1 VSGVPTDTVTR
12 RLLTGASLA
21 FKIRRRRYHRTSVKT
36 EIAARRAQFYR
47 DIWDEAAS
55 ATGGRVREV
64 DGELLEVSC
73 ADVVVRVRRNLT
85 SLDDPLTVAV
95 AADKP
100 LVYRLLA
107 ERGIPVPRHA
117 VCAANDLR
125 RAWAF
130 ASSLGRP
137 CVVKPARGASGA
149 IGITTAVAAKADLA
163 WALAYAGAFDRD
175 VLVEE
180 QVGGG
185 VYRLLYF
192 DGELLDAVRR
202 DPPTVSGDGRS
213 SVEELI
219 AAENRRRFEGGIESC
234 QSLIKI
240 DGELRHTLRRAGRGL
255 RTVPATGETVL
266 LKNIVN
272 DNRRDDNV
280 SAAAGLCPEIVAA
293 GAEAAA
299 AVGAR
304 LAGVD
309 VITPDPATP
318 LSAAGGVVIEVN
330 AAPGHYYHYYKRDG
344 RVPVA
349 TMILERLMKA
359 RA

>member
-1 VSGVPTDTVTR
+1 MPFDSFTQRVLS
-12 RLLTGASLA
+12 GASLA
-21 FKIRRRRYHRTSVKT
+21 WKIQRRRYHRTPVKT
-36 EIAARRAQFYR
+36 EIAARRARFYR

-55 ATGGRVREV
+55 ANGGRVRELA
-64 DGELLEVSC
+64 GQLIEVSC
-73 ADVVVRVRRNLT
+73 AGVVVRVRRNLT

-95 AADKP
+95 ADDKP

-107 ERGIPVPRHA
+107 ERGIPTPRHA

-125 RAWAF
+125 HAWGF
-130 ASSLGRP
+130 ARSLGGP

-149 IGITTAVAAKADLA
+149 IGITTAVVSRADLA

-175 VLVEE
+175 VLLEE
-180 QVGGG
+180 QIGGA
-185 VYRLLYF
+185 VFRLLYF

-202 DPPTVSGDGRS
+202 DPPTVAGDGS
-213 SVEELI
+213 SSIDELI
-219 AAENRRRFEGGIESC
+219 AAENRRRFDGGIASC

-255 RTVPATGETVL
+255 RSVPAAGEAVL

-272 DNRRDDNV
+272 DNRREDNV
-280 SAAAGLCPEIVAA
+280 SAAADLCAEVVAA
-293 GAEAAA
+293 GTEAAA
-299 AVGAR
+299 AVGTR

-309 VITPDPATP
+309 IMTPDPTVP
-318 LSAAGGVVIEVN
+318 LGEAGGVVIEVN
-330 AAPGHYYHYYKRDG
+330 AAPGHYYHYFKRDG

-349 TMILERLMKA
+349 TLILERLVKA
-359 RA
+359 GA